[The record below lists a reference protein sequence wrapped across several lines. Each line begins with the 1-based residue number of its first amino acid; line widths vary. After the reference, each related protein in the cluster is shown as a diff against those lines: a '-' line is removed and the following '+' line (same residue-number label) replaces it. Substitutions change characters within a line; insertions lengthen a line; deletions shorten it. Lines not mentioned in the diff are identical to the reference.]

1 MTRFSRFTHYALILF
16 LAGCSSLAPL
26 LPTVTPVPVSDATAT
41 PQLTPTSTPVVQTTT
56 PILRVW
62 LPPQFDPEA
71 GTQSAD
77 LLKSR
82 LAEFENDH
90 PGLKIEVRIKGGDN
104 TDIVDYLSA
113 TGNAAHTII
122 PDLIALSYDQM
133 QTAASIGLLHPLDG
147 ITDILQDPDWYV
159 FSRELSS
166 VQNIDYGIPFAAD
179 AMVMVYRP
187 AIFETPPSDWD
198 TVIGSGTQITFAF
211 DAQSYFPLSLYDSA
225 RGQPADEQGAFTL
238 DESILVRVLSLYQR
252 AYEANALLPSIKN
265 VQSDADA
272 LNHYRNG
279 EASLAVVWASSDIGA
294 HSGSYTAL
302 LGLDDAP
309 YSIGNGWVWALAGT
323 NTENQT
329 LAAELA
335 SYLAESAYL
344 SEWTYASGYLPTRP
358 LALDGWGDNTAVN
371 SEIDSVL
378 LSAHPGPL
386 PEVVSMFGPIMQG
399 ALTRIFNG
407 EQAEV
412 VARSVI
418 EELK

>member
-1 MTRFSRFTHYALILF
+1 MSRISRITHYVLILF

-26 LPTVTPVPVSDATAT
+26 LPTTTPVPASDATAT
-41 PQLTPTSTPVVQTTT
+41 PQPAPTLTPVAQTIS

-62 LPPQFDPEA
+62 LPPQFDPDA

-77 LLKSR
+77 LLKGR
-82 LAEFENDH
+82 LEAFENDH
-90 PGLKIEVRIKGGDN
+90 PGLKIEVRIKGGDGI
-104 TDIVDYLSA
+104 DIVDYLSA
-113 TGNAAHTII
+113 TGNAAHTIM

-133 QTAASIGLLHPLDG
+133 QTAASTGLLHPLDG

-179 AMVMVYRP
+179 AMVMIYRS
-187 AIFETPPSDWD
+187 AIFETQPFDWE
-198 TVIGSGTQITFAF
+198 TVFNSGVQMTFAF
-211 DAQSYFPLSLYDSA
+211 DSQSYFPLSLYDSSK
-225 RGQPADEQGAFTL
+225 GQPADEQGVFTL
-238 DESILVRVLSLYQR
+238 DEGTLARVLSLYQR
-252 AYEANALLPSIKN
+252 AYESSAIFPSIKD
-265 VQSDADA
+265 VQSDMDA
-272 LNHYRNG
+272 LNNYRNG
-279 EASLAVVWASSDIGA
+279 EVDLAVVWASSDIGV

-309 YSIGNGWVWALAGT
+309 YSIGTGWVWALAST

-335 SYLAESAYL
+335 SYLVESGYL
-344 SEWTYASGYLPTRP
+344 SEWTFVSGYLPTRP
-358 LALDGWGDNTAVN
+358 LALDGWRDNTTMN
-371 SEIDSVL
+371 GEIDYVL

-386 PEVVSMFGPIMQG
+386 PEVVSTFGPIMQG

-418 EELK
+418 EDLK